1 MGYFSL
7 TLTLSV
13 ESFESRCGGPCR
25 ETPHPGQ
32 AWAWMP
38 SVTAGAHV
46 CLAHQVPSGQLLPL
60 WVLLSALSDSDLPYF
75 PASSSRPVSLAP
87 TRDQTSS
94 CPRTGDRIGILK
106 TGFFWEA
113 WASRLLCP
121 RSLYRFLTLLIPR
134 DPGSCWAVVISA
146 VRASP
151 WGLSHKWVSCWN
163 PRGSGLGHQPSA
175 GWTERDTLVQSL
187 FPSERK

>member
-13 ESFESRCGGPCR
+13 ESFESRRGGPCR
-25 ETPHPGQ
+25 ETPHLGQ

-121 RSLYRFLTLLIPR
+121 RSLYRFLTLLISVPPR
-134 DPGSCWAVVISA
+134 SWELLGSGDKCGSCQ
-146 VRASP
+146 P
-151 WGLSHKWVSCWN
+151 L
-163 PRGSGLGHQPSA
+163 GS
-175 GWTERDTLVQSL
+175 
-187 FPSERK
+187 